1 MGSYF
6 ESWSSRTS
14 LSINIRMQI
23 LPVYLYP
30 NTLEVILDLD
40 DTIKGANQVMYQR
53 DLKIQKGIKNQVRVQ
68 FKNSD
73 QKRIT
78 ISNSGT
84 YVFTMFDIQSQKLVT
99 QKTLEVLDT
108 GTVTTRGLALLS
120 LEESDTVDLDKSAYQ
135 YSVTYMDED
144 GTYLP
149 AYTNTYYGMAGT
161 MYLNNDVY
169 PVLQPSQEIVS
180 FLRSYNASSSL
191 YEHKS
196 GNVDAH
202 PEYKKNSA
210 LHTAALYMTGFRG
223 TVYIQATLNNTPD
236 SFGRYATVFSKTYT
250 GFTGVDYANFN
261 GIFNYIRVMYVP
273 AVKPGDSANDDP
285 TYFGSFDKVLYR
297 S

>member
-1 MGSYF
+1 
-6 ESWSSRTS
+6 
-14 LSINIRMQI
+14 MQI

-30 NTLEVILDLD
+30 NTLDVILDLD

-53 DLKIQKGIKNQVRVQ
+53 DLKIQKGIKNQIRVQ

-78 ISNSGT
+78 ISSTGT

-99 QKTLEVLDT
+99 QKTMEVLDT

-120 LEESDTVDLDKSAYQ
+120 LDESDTVDLDKSAYQ
-135 YSVTYMDED
+135 YSVTYMDTD

-180 FLRSYNASSSL
+180 FLRNYNSGISL

-196 GNVDAH
+196 GNINAH

-210 LHTAALYMTGFRG
+210 LHTAAIYMTGFRG
-223 TVYIQATLNNTPD
+223 TVYVQATLDNTPGN
-236 SFGRYATVFSKTYT
+236 FGRYATVFSKTYT
-250 GFTGVDYANFN
+250 GFTGIDYVNFN
-261 GIFNYIRVMYVP
+261 GIFNYIRIMFVP
-273 AVKPGDSANDDP
+273 AVKPGYSNNDDP
-285 TYFGSFDKVLYR
+285 TYFGSLDKVLYR